1 MRRLV
6 ILAEGRFSVH
16 GAKTAVG
23 VLRFSPDQ
31 TVAVLDGTHA
41 GQDAA
46 AVLGL
51 PEVGAGV
58 PVVAS
63 VADALAYQPTD
74 LLIGIAPI
82 GGRLPDAWR
91 PILLDA
97 MAAKLHII
105 SGLHVFLDD
114 DPALHAAAEANG
126 VTIWDVRR
134 PLPEYAMRIGLGTP
148 HPPGSRTVYFAGSDC
163 NVGKMTGALAL
174 DQEARTARGWR
185 SVFAATGQTG
195 IMISGVGVPTDRVI
209 SDFVNGAVE
218 KLVLDLAAQ
227 YQWIFVEGQGTLCH
241 PAYSAVTLGLLHGAR
256 PDVQIMCH
264 EAGRTHINEY
274 PAYPLP
280 TLRDLITM
288 YETAASWLHP
298 APVVGIALNTVHLRE
313 DEARA
318 AIAAAQDETG
328 LPATDPVRFGAAP
341 LLDALASWFSRA

>member
-16 GAKTAVG
+16 GAKTAIG

-31 TVAVLDGTHA
+31 TVAILDSTRA

-46 AVLGL
+46 SALGL
-51 PEVGAGV
+51 ADVGAGV
-58 PVVAS
+58 PVVAT
-63 VADALAYQPTD
+63 VAEALAFHPTD

-82 GGRLPDAWR
+82 GGQLPDAWR
-91 PILLDA
+91 PTLLQA
-97 MAAKLHII
+97 MEAGLNLI

-114 DPALHAAAEANG
+114 DPELHAAAEAHH

-134 PLPEYAMRIGLGTP
+134 PQPDYAMRIGRGLP
-148 HPPGSRTVYFAGSDC
+148 HRQGSRTVYFAGSDC

-174 DQEARTARGWR
+174 DREARGRGWD

-195 IMISGVGVPTDRVI
+195 IMISGVGVPADRVI

-218 KLVLDLAAQ
+218 KLVLDLTEQ
-227 YQWIFVEGQGTLCH
+227 HQWVFVEGQGTLCH

-256 PDVQIMCH
+256 PDAQILCH

-274 PAYPLP
+274 PDYPLP
-280 TLRDLITM
+280 SLRGLITV
-288 YETAASWLHP
+288 YETAAGWLHP
-298 APVVGIALNTVHLRE
+298 APVVGVALNTVNLSE

-318 AIAAAQDETG
+318 AVEAAAQETG
-328 LPATDPVRFGAAP
+328 LPATDPVRFGSAA
-341 LLDALASWFSRA
+341 LLDALERFFHGR

>member
-23 VLRFSPDQ
+23 VLRFSPDR
-31 TVAVLDGTHA
+31 TVAVLDSTHA

-51 PEVGAGV
+51 PDVGAGV
-58 PVVAS
+58 PVVAQI
-63 VADALAYQPTD
+63 ADALAYQPTD

-91 PILLDA
+91 PILLEA
-97 MAAKLHII
+97 MAAQLNII

-114 DPALHAAAEANG
+114 DPELHAAAVANG

-148 HPPGSRTVYFAGSDC
+148 HPVGSRTVYFAGSDC
-163 NVGKMTGALAL
+163 NVGKMTEALML
-174 DQEARTARGWR
+174 DREARGRGWR

-195 IMISGVGVPTDRVI
+195 IMITGAGVPTDRVI

-218 KLVLDLAAQ
+218 KLVLDLAAH
-227 YQWIFVEGQGTLCH
+227 YEWIFVEGQGTLCH

-256 PDVQIMCH
+256 PDVQILCH

-274 PAYPLP
+274 PDYPLP
-280 TLRDLITM
+280 SLRDLIAM
-288 YETAASWLHP
+288 YETAAGWLHP
-298 APVVGIALNTVHLRE
+298 APVVGLALNTIRLNEV
-313 DEARA
+313 DARA
-318 AIAAAQDETG
+318 AITAATAETG
-328 LPATDPVRFGAAP
+328 LPATDPVRFGSAP
-341 LLDALASWFSRA
+341 LLDALEGWFAGR